1 MRRKNGLKMKRSEA
15 RPFKKPDRRSGAPQR
30 FIGTASCVGYCSSE
44 NGDDVHF
51 TFTTSHSLARLALM
65 SGTLTNHQV

>member
-1 MRRKNGLKMKRSEA
+1 MRRKNGLKMKRIEA
-15 RPFKKPDRRSGAPQR
+15 RPFKSPTGAPQR

-51 TFTTSHSLARLALM
+51 TTSHSLARLALM